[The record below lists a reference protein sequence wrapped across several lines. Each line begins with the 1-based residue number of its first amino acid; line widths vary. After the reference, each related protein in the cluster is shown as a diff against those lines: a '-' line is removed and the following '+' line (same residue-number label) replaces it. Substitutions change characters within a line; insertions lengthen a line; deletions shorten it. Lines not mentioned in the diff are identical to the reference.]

1 MENTSGHGQFA
12 TVPEEVKRWNWGA
25 FWLTWI
31 WGLFNGVYI
40 SLLGLIPV
48 VNVFMSFYLGA
59 KGNELAWR
67 NRYWHREIDFLNTQ
81 KKWAIAGWIPGIL
94 FWSGVVGSEV
104 NKYQEIKLSNGL
116 AKEAIAI
123 LTKDERAKELI
134 GEKYSIKII
143 LGRTGFTTYKDT
155 QYVSHSFVLES
166 EKGLF
171 MVKSSLKEDSK
182 ITKVEVSDFSSNGSN
197 LKRMEIEVKVD

>member
-1 MENTSGHGQFA
+1 LENTSGHGLF
-12 TVPEEVKRWNWGA
+12 TTIPEEVKRWNWGA

-40 SLLGLIPV
+40 SLLGLIPII
-48 VNVFMSFYLGA
+48 NIFMSFYLGA

-67 NRYWHREIDFLNTQ
+67 SMYWHGEIDFLKIQ
-81 KKWAIAGWIPGIL
+81 KKWAIAGWITSIL
-94 FWSGVVGSEV
+94 FWSGVIGSEV
-104 NKYQEIKLSNGL
+104 DKYREIKLSDGL

-123 LTKDERAKELI
+123 LVKDERARELI
-134 GEKYSIKII
+134 GNNYSIKYNM
-143 LGRTGFTTYKDT
+143 GRTSITTSVET
-155 QYVSHSFVLES
+155 HYVSHSFVIET

-171 MVKSSLKEDSK
+171 MVTSSLKEGSK
-182 ITKVEVSDFSSNGSN
+182 ITKVEIGDFSSNDSN